1 MKRLVALLF
10 AFVLGACGVSAQ
22 TSAPIIKFDTLE
34 YNFGDIAHKSEQ
46 VRCEFEFTNVGTAPL
61 VFIKSTTSCT
71 CTKVEMP
78 RKPVMPGAKGKV
90 AVIYEPNK
98 KESGVFYKAIDIY
111 TNTSEKRHTLIVKGR
126 AI

>member
-1 MKRLVALLF
+1 
-10 AFVLGACGVSAQ
+10 
-22 TSAPIIKFDTLE
+22 
-34 YNFGDIAHKSEQ
+34 
-46 VRCEFEFTNVGTAPL
+46 
-61 VFIKSTTSCT
+61 
-71 CTKVEMP
+71 
-78 RKPVMPGAKGKV
+78 MPGAKGKV